1 MASRGITKKPFC
13 KVCCDAGKSE
23 AVYSSHWVKNKPG
36 HDGLVV
42 CPTLLSQRC
51 GYCDGVGH
59 TPTYCKVLANDKKCR
74 EKEEL
79 HRERER
85 RRRNYEDAA
94 PSKNTPSSSTKIFGV
109 FSPFIHPPTF
119 SKKIKTDEFPSL
131 TQSTSSKPNAA
142 DRQPKTG
149 YANACI
155 KAELTKEIEKLKEPV
170 SDAKKIAILKPV
182 APTPFVSPKVCNWAD
197 YDSDEE
203 ECARA
208 DAW

>member
-1 MASRGITKKPFC
+1 MACRGITKKPFC

-23 AVYSSHWVKNKPG
+23 AVYTSHWVKNKPG

-59 TPTYCKVLANDKKCR
+59 TPTYCKVLANDKKSR
-74 EKEEL
+74 EKEQH
-79 HRERER
+79 HRERELR
-85 RRRNYEDAA
+85 RRAHEDAL
-94 PSKNTPSSSTKIFGV
+94 PSKKAQSSSTKNFGA
-109 FSPFIHPPTF
+109 FSAFIQPPAF
-119 SKKIKTDEFPSL
+119 SKKIKVEEFPSL
-131 TQSTSSKPNAA
+131 TKSTAASKPNAA

-155 KAELTKEIEKLKEPV
+155 KAEIAKETEKLNAQL
-170 SDAKKIAILKPV
+170 SDAKKITILKPV
-182 APTPFVSPKVCNWAD
+182 EARPFVSPKVCNWAD

-203 ECARA
+203 
-208 DAW
+208 